1 MTPVISGSRGA
12 LLSYPAPQPRSIS
25 PELESVLVS
34 YFHPIVN
41 FTEMTM
47 RTANYR
53 SHLRI
58 PSPPRWVVTFEMR
71 QRLEELN
78 WRTQPH
84 SVNNGDHGEAVEDWD
99 SKPSE
104 IVAS

>member
-1 MTPVISGSRGA
+1 
-12 LLSYPAPQPRSIS
+12 
-25 PELESVLVS
+25 
-34 YFHPIVN
+34 
-41 FTEMTM
+41 
-47 RTANYR
+47 
-53 SHLRI
+53 
-58 PSPPRWVVTFEMR
+58 VTFEMR

-84 SVNNGDHGEAVEDWD
+84 SVNNGDHGEEVEDWD